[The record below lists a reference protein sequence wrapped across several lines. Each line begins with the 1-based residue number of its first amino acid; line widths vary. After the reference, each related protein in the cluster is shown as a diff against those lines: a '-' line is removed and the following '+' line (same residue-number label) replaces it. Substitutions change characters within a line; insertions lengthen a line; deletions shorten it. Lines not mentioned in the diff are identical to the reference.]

1 MYIGNGKHTQSQSL
15 KFNDN
20 DGSIVKKL
28 VHGSTK
34 LRFGELDGF
43 SSENAAV
50 YQDGWENVRLVLRS
64 LQSSDNEVFTKDTIA
79 YKALRV
85 LFRHRT
91 AKDGLGKTFKE
102 ITRVNVVYGHM
113 LGVHGQLFSEKH
125 GALLLRRSWGAVRK
139 APESAIPYFGQRV
152 QKRNQVAATPI
163 SKRDSVP
170 IASH

>member
-1 MYIGNGKHTQSQSL
+1 M
-15 KFNDN
+15 
-20 DGSIVKKL
+20 KKL

-125 GALLLRRSWGAVRK
+125 GALLLRRSYASGGERLGRHLK
-139 APESAIPYFGQRV
+139 AQYHILGNACRRGIKLSQLLLAKGIQFQS
-152 QKRNQVAATPI
+152 QVI
-163 SKRDSVP
+163 ELD
-170 IASH
+170 